1 MLRFETLNLKGMQR
15 LWGGEISDIAAF
27 GEFLQILEWVAKKK
41 CKQVVYVDR
50 WYPSS
55 QTCSN
60 CGQGKL
66 RKPSRPKHL
75 PPSSMR
81 FCAARRIP
89 APIAPS
95 GVLPA
100 AADAPNTAPEPR
112 KPRGRAFDVFIG
124 LFGSIARRYLNHRQQ
139 VRIAAKIQNRKPKTA
154 QPQYDLSS

>member
-1 MLRFETLNLKGMQR
+1 MLCFERLNLKGMQG
-15 LWGGEISDIAAF
+15 LWGGEISDIAL
-27 GEFLQILEWVAKKK
+27 GKFLQILEWVAKKK
-41 CKQVVYVDR
+41 GKQVVYVDR

-55 QTCSN
+55 KTCSN

-75 PPSSMR
+75 PPSSIS

-89 APIAPS
+89 APIARS

-100 AADAPNTAPEPR
+100 AAEAQNTAPEPR

-124 LFGSIARRYLNHRQQ
+124 LFGSIARGHLNNRQQ
-139 VRIAAKIQNRKPKTA
+139 VRIATKIQNPKPKTA
-154 QPQYDLSS
+154 QPQYDQSS